1 MLIVGS
7 VDISGNY
14 CAEYR
19 ICNMMHIS
27 EIVLPIFDKYP
38 LLTSK
43 QYDYEKFRNSL
54 LIYLDKNLS
63 KEQKD
68 EMISGMKASI
78 IPNDYQSYV

>member
-1 MLIVGS
+1 MI
-7 VDISGNY
+7 
-14 CAEYR
+14 
-19 ICNMMHIS
+19 HIS

-43 QYDYEKFRNSL
+43 QYSYEKFRNSL

-68 EMISGMKASI
+68 EMIFSI
-78 IPNDYQSYV
+78 KVSMIPNDYQSYV